1 MRVRYFGLV
10 LGFVLLLAPLSAASA
25 QSLASLAA
33 ANTAATAVE
42 KAGPGCWGCEQVGG
56 YPVCR
61 GGVVPGYYNCIASV
75 LQTCQVSSPGCGGSA
90 AVPLDPD
97 GSTQYVSRGS
107 LMGVTVAFHAGEPPV
122 RRNCEGVVV
131 ARKQTSDDITTVRM
145 RTGSLTL

>member
-1 MRVRYFGLV
+1 MRMRYLGLA
-10 LGFVLLLAPLSAASA
+10 LGLVLLLAPLSAASA

-33 ANTAATAVE
+33 ANTATTAVE
-42 KAGPGCWGCEQVGG
+42 KAGPGCWGCEQLSG
-56 YPVCR
+56 YQVCR
-61 GGVVPGYYNCIASV
+61 GGVVPGYYNCIATV
-75 LQTCQVSSPGCGGSA
+75 LDTCRTSSPGCGGQA

-107 LMGVTVAFHAGEPPV
+107 LMGVPVAFQVGDPPV